1 MIKVMS
7 INPNKVP
14 LLSKNKLFL
23 GPIQT
28 CRMLRGTI
36 MFRGFKIILPVLF
49 ACASNAFSQHL
60 SHQVLVPAGGVTVA
74 GGFNYSQTIGETAV
88 EIIGDPDFT
97 FTQGFQQPAI
107 KALST
112 FVIPEGNGVLV
123 YPNPVTKVLH
133 IKLFGDVYRKFT
145 IEVINLT
152 GVIVNKINLGFND
165 SYFYTEQIDATRF
178 MPGTY
183 FVRVVSDDNL
193 INRTFKI
200 VKIETE
206 Q

>member
-1 MIKVMS
+1 MS
-7 INPNKVP
+7 NNPNKVP
-14 LLSKNKLFL
+14 LLSKIKLCL
-23 GPIQT
+23 GPIET
-28 CRMLRGTI
+28 CCMLRKTI
-36 MFRGFKIILPVLF
+36 KLRGFKIILPVLF
-49 ACASNAFSQHL
+49 VCASNAFSQHL
-60 SHQVLVPAGGVTVA
+60 SHQVLVPAAGVVVA

-107 KALST
+107 KAPST

-123 YPNPVTKVLH
+123 YPNPVAKVLYV
-133 IKLFGDVYRKFT
+133 KLFGDVFSKFT

-152 GVIVNKINLGFND
+152 GVIVNKITLGFND
-165 SYFYTEQIDATRF
+165 SFCYTEQIDFANNK
-178 MPGTY
+178 PGTY

-200 VKIETE
+200 VKIETK
-206 Q
+206 